1 MKEVSEFNFFKNES
15 KNAIIELNVA
25 FADQALYKWMLQR
38 GGTFRKLKDTLEPHP
53 YRILVSLSKKTSLE
67 LNVKSS
73 HVNRELCKI
82 DYSIAIGIGKN
93 DPSMLPLGRGER
105 QLLEGADYEHSVGAA
120 SASNVVYTVNGS
132 EVDKLVEFVSY

>member
-1 MKEVSEFNFFKNES
+1 MEFIELRHRSSYHHSFLSENHHQHRTTTAWIDYHDGYGLLETKALEKVKMKEVNES

-73 HVNRELCKI
+73 HVNREL
-82 DYSIAIGIGKN
+82 Y
-93 DPSMLPLGRGER
+93 R
-105 QLLEGADYEHSVGAA
+105 
-120 SASNVVYTVNGS
+120 
-132 EVDKLVEFVSY
+132 